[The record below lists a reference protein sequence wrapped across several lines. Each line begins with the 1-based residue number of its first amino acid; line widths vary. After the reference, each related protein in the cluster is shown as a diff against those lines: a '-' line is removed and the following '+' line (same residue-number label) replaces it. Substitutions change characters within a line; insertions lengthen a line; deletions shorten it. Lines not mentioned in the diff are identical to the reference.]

1 MINIHKPCCRIRQHV
16 FGTQIA
22 WGLWLGNGW
31 DMLGSRSTNLPA
43 LLAATSFSSSWKR
56 ITWALS
62 ISKKIRLCPIW
73 KQMVQIAGKYSGLFN
88 KLKTSIN
95 GRKDLYSLRPHLFP
109 FVSNFPSGFVQQSQ
123 EFTSNIMHQRSIPSI
138 PLYSQQNPLYTKLYV
153 YLIIFQ
159 ISLYHYP
166 ILFPLVSLG
175 YFHTKSLFWDTC
187 FMIFP
192 DISFFVSLR
201 FPKQSGN
208 INRKYLEVGNSMVP
222 DTLW

>member
-1 MINIHKPCCRIRQHV
+1 MVEKIC
-16 FGTQIA
+16 IA
-22 WGLWLGNGW
+22 W
-31 DMLGSRSTNLPA
+31 DPTCS
-43 LLAATSFSSSWKR
+43 
-56 ITWALS
+56 
-62 ISKKIRLCPIW
+62 
-73 KQMVQIAGKYSGLFN
+73 
-88 KLKTSIN
+88 
-95 GRKDLYSLRPHLFP
+95 HLFP
-109 FVSNFPSGFVQQSQ
+109 ISHQGSSSSPKNLHPTSCTKEVSPVSHYIPNKTHCILNYMCILLYS
-123 EFTSNIMHQRSIPSI
+123 RSHYIIIPF
-138 PLYSQQNPLYTKLYV
+138 YSQQNPLYTKLYV
-153 YLIIFQ
+153 YLIIF
-159 ISLYHYP
+159 SLYHYP